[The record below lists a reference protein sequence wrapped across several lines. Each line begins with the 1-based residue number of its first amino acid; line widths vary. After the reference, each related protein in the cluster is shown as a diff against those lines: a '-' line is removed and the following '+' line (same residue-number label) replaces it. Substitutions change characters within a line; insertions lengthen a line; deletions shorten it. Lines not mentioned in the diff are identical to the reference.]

1 MDEQASAPRPA
12 TQPDAPQCA
21 VVPTVAGVA
30 RAVDPATLA
39 RGRAA
44 VRTGQRP
51 DVQLFSACRC
61 ACIAARRWRGV
72 ASALRYNGK
81 PPCSLGRLAGEADTG
96 AGRLQPADHR

>member
-21 VVPTVAGVA
+21 VVPTVAGVTH
-30 RAVDPATLA
+30 AVDPATLA

-61 ACIAARRWRGV
+61 ACIAAPRWRG
-72 ASALRYNGK
+72 AAPARRYDGK
-81 PPCSLGRLAGEADTG
+81 PARFLGRFAGEADTG
-96 AGRLQPADHR
+96 AGRLQPA